1 MIGVKRSDFGV
12 GTAEEVQGKVDGTW
26 RKRKRKVF

>member
-12 GTAEEVQGKVDGTW
+12 GTAEEVQGLVDRTCC
-26 RKRKRKVF
+26 KRKRKVF